1 MTDTRPQPVIRDRQ
15 ADGPGRP
22 RPSVPTGLVFWQL
35 AALAGQVLAVWLARD
50 EYRGPAEVISSLS
63 FAAAYG
69 SALWVLLRPQLS
81 RTARNAAV
89 ACLAVTP
96 ALMWRATNP
105 LVFTAFDEQLHMRTL
120 TDVISG
126 ESLFSANPLLQASA
140 RYPGLEA
147 ITALVHQFGLPVMA
161 AATTVLFVARLALA
175 VTLCDAV
182 EQLTGSARAGGLA
195 VAAYA
200 VSPQF
205 IMFNSQF
212 SYQTVALP
220 LGLAAVS
227 LIARARHATDPVA
240 LYGGATLCLLALAM
254 THHLTSFLTASFLM
268 LWSLV
273 EKGRGRISVT
283 YGALAALAS
292 ALLWALVQY
301 QVLEGY
307 LGPIA
312 SEFIGNLAAGARRTP
327 FSDGAGTASPVLDR
341 ILLIYYAAGLCLAVA
356 AMVILTRRMW
366 PTLRHRRQHLL
377 LLAMAASI
385 PVLLAAR
392 VLPRGGQ
399 YFERLSSFLFLPFS
413 LLVAGFAVALF
424 WRKAPAAEQHSPTRR
439 QLTVQVVTVVLASA
453 MFVGGFILGSGP
465 AWARLPGAYMAAAD
479 TRSIDAETLA
489 ATDWAGRSLPAG
501 SRIGADRVASTLLAS
516 KAKLWPVMKGPG
528 TVDVAALYVAP
539 AWTETESDMARSM
552 RLRYLYVDQRLALE
566 KPPYGFYFYNG
577 ETGEGQQLTGAQLT
591 KFDSVPGIE
600 AVYRH
605 GPVTIYDLRKLGI
618 AVTLSGRSA
627 ITPQNAMLEEIVL
640 GTMIGLMFVLLR
652 RSRLWPH
659 LVRTEKSIH
668 AAAGPALTMT
678 VILASACLAAIA
690 MLLAQLWP
698 SRLALLSAVV
708 VIVLTMP
715 RRAVARVRRALRAL
729 SWQRGRPV
737 IAIAVALALII
748 GTAVFDASGE
758 VHSRV
763 QQILD
768 RTIKPSSP
776 SPTKPPG

>member
-1 MTDTRPQPVIRDRQ
+1 MNGTASQPGILDPP
-15 ADGPGRP
+15 PGEPGEPSRP
-22 RPSVPTGLVFWQL
+22 RTSLPTGLAVWQL
-35 AALAGQVLAVWLARD
+35 GALAGQVVAVWLARD
-50 EYRGPAEVISSLS
+50 EHRGIAEALS
-63 FAAAYG
+63 ALSYAAAYG
-69 SALWVLLRPQLS
+69 SALWVLLHPQLS
-81 RTARNAAV
+81 RAARNTAV

-105 LVFTAFDEQLHMRTL
+105 LVFTTFDEQLHMRTL

-126 ESLFSANPLLQASA
+126 QSLFSANPLLQASA

-161 AATTVLFVARLALA
+161 AATAVLFVARLALVA
-175 VTLCDAV
+175 ALCDAV

-212 SYQTVALP
+212 SYQTLALP

-227 LIARARHATDPVA
+227 LIARARNADAPLP
-240 LYGGATLCLLALAM
+240 LYGGATICLFALAM
-254 THHLTSFLTASFLM
+254 THHLTSFITAIFLM

-273 EKGRGRISVT
+273 EKGQGRTSVV

-292 ALLWALVQY
+292 ALLWALIQY
-301 QVLEGY
+301 RVLEGY

-312 SEFIGNLAAGARRTP
+312 EEFIGNLAAGARRTP
-327 FSDGAGTASPVLDR
+327 FSDGAGTASPGLDR
-341 ILLIYYAAGLCLAVA
+341 ILLIYYAVGLCLVVA
-356 AMVILTRRMW
+356 AMIFFTLRMW
-366 PTLRHRRQHLL
+366 PAIRRRRQHLL
-377 LLAMAASI
+377 LLTMAASI

-399 YFERLSSFLFLPFS
+399 YFERLSSFLFMPFS
-413 LLVAGFAVALF
+413 LLVAGFAVAFF
-424 WRKAPAAEQHSPTRR
+424 WRKAPAGVQLSLTRR
-439 QLTVQVVTVVLASA
+439 QLAVQVVTVVLASA

-465 AWARLPGAYMAAAD
+465 AWARLPGAYMVAAD

-489 ATDWAGRSLPAG
+489 AADWAGRSLPAG

-516 KAKLWPVMKGPG
+516 KANLWPVMRGPG

-539 AWTETESDMARSM
+539 EWTETETDMARSM
-552 RLRYLYVDQRLALE
+552 RLRYLYVDRRKALE

-618 AVTLSGRSA
+618 AVTLSGRLA
-627 ITPQNAMLEEIVL
+627 VTPQIAMLEEMIL
-640 GTMIGLMFVLLR
+640 GAVGGLLFLALR
-652 RSRLWPH
+652 RSRLWPR
-659 LVRTEKSIH
+659 LLGATRSLCT
-668 AAAGPALTMT
+668 AAGPALT
-678 VILASACLAAIA
+678 VAIVLASGCIAAIA
-690 MLLAQLWP
+690 MLLTQIWP

-708 VIVLTMP
+708 VMVLAMP
-715 RRAVARVRRALRAL
+715 RRAASWARRGARAL
-729 SWQRGRPV
+729 SWQRARPV
-737 IAIAVALALII
+737 IAIAIALAVIM
-748 GTAVFDASGE
+748 GGAVFDATGE
-758 VHSRV
+758 VHTRV
-763 QQILD
+763 RHILD
-768 RTIKPSSP
+768 NAITVSGSLIK
-776 SPTKPPG
+776 